1 MMSGST
7 LLLSGTL
14 SVCLLASLPAA
25 EPVLEPT
32 NERQRVA
39 QAKPLQVEQVL
50 DSVRKQYP
58 PLLAIWLQQD
68 IATGRVRKAEGSFDT
83 TLTASLQL
91 RPVHF
96 YDATNAEVLFDR
108 PFRNSGGSIYG
119 GYRITGG
126 FLPEYE
132 RKIRN
137 ADGGEAVLGFR
148 LPLLQDREFDTRRA
162 TLKKAELDK
171 ELARPIILR
180 QQLDF
185 LRAARVAYYTWV
197 GAGKRLAV
205 AEQVLQVAKERDSS
219 IREKVREGAL
229 APILQVDNYRLVISR
244 EIAVLKAKREFEGSA
259 IALSLFYRNLTTG
272 QPLLPTR
279 ANLPLAFPPIP
290 ELAEFDLISDRAR
303 ALFRRPEVRQ
313 IDFLLSKG
321 LIDRRLAENNLKPK
335 LDLLI
340 EINQAIGSNRP
351 DDIDQFEIEALF
363 NYSIPI
369 GRNEA
374 KGRIQVVDANIAKL
388 KTERKFAHQQI
399 IADTNDSYT
408 AFEIAGEALKRTL
421 LNVQLSEELERAE
434 SEMFAQGASDLLAL
448 QIREQATFDARQLE
462 IDARFHAFRALANYY
477 AAVAL
482 DAPSHLGALSK

>member
-1 MMSGST
+1 MKTRNSIS
-7 LLLSGTL
+7 LALLS
-14 SVCLLASLPAA
+14 SCLLFGSLGGETKAL
-25 EPVLEPT
+25 ELDEVLST
-32 NERQRVA
+32 VRQ
-39 QAKPLQVEQVL
+39 
-50 DSVRKQYP
+50 QYP
-58 PLLAIWLQQD
+58 PLLAVWLQQD

-108 PFRNSGGSIYG
+108 PFRNSGGSIFG

-148 LPLLQDREFDTRRA
+148 LPLLQNREFDGRRA
-162 TLKKAELDK
+162 TLGKAELDK

-185 LRAARVAYYTWV
+185 LRAARVTYYTWLA
-197 GAGKRLAV
+197 AGKRLGI
-205 AEQVLQVAKERDSS
+205 AEQLLLVAKERDTS
-219 IREKVREGAL
+219 IQQKVSEGAL
-229 APILQVDNYRLVISR
+229 APILQIDNYRLVVNR
-244 EIAVLKAKREFEGSA
+244 EIAVLKAEREFEGAA
-259 IALSLFYRNLTTG
+259 IALSLFYRNLSTG
-272 QPLLPTR
+272 EPLQPTR
-279 ANLPLAFPPIP
+279 AELPADFPAIP
-290 ELAEFDLISDRAR
+290 EVAQFDLISDRAR

-313 IDFLLSKG
+313 IDLLLSKG

-351 DDIDQFEIEALF
+351 DDIDHFEIEALF
-363 NYSIPI
+363 NYSVPI

-374 KGRIQVVDANIAKL
+374 KGRIQVVEANLAKL
-388 KTERKFAHQQI
+388 RTERTFAHEKI

-408 AFEIAGEALKRTL
+408 AFEAAAQALDRTL

-434 SEMFAQGASDLLAL
+434 NIKFKQGATDLLAL

-462 IDARFHAFRALANYY
+462 IDARFHAFQSLANYY
-477 AAVAL
+477 AAVAS
-482 DAPSHLGALSK
+482 DAPSHLGELTK